1 MKVFSKGSKS
11 NKSTPALHH
20 PQLQTAHSVL
30 GKPKSNT
37 KLTTFKQ
44 ILSQNQTNPNNKSCI
59 QSQQSDYSRPKTTRD
74 KPTPNSARE
83 HPLSPHPL
91 IPTVKMITS
100 VLNDYKP
107 IRTEGDCRSSS
118 DSIEKIE
125 SVLYYGKALPAKPA
139 PTARQPENKN
149 QWNISVLADSTNTR
163 REKAEEPGKEN
174 QRTTSNLEQAES
186 KKMNH
191 YKNTRLNY
199 YSGKTAPKKISL
211 ECFKMGRKIGRGR
224 FGCVYVAEERVTG
237 MVVALK
243 LIDLQQVREEQMES
257 QIVEELKLQLF
268 MSNPNVLKM
277 YGCFRDGEQLCMI
290 LEYAEGK
297 CLFNKLNDEVR
308 LLLCRWRR
316 RLWLIIRGKWSALSS
331 IVTLRTFCIGI

>member
-1 MKVFSKGSKS
+1 M
-11 NKSTPALHH
+11 A
-20 PQLQTAHSVL
+20 
-30 GKPKSNT
+30 
-37 KLTTFKQ
+37 
-44 ILSQNQTNPNNKSCI
+44 
-59 QSQQSDYSRPKTTRD
+59 D
-74 KPTPNSARE
+74 
-83 HPLSPHPL
+83 
-91 IPTVKMITS
+91 
-100 VLNDYKP
+100 
-107 IRTEGDCRSSS
+107 SSS
-118 DSIEKIE
+118 
-125 SVLYYGKALPAKPA
+125 A
-139 PTARQPENKN
+139 
-149 QWNISVLADSTNTR
+149 R
-163 REKAEEPGKEN
+163 REKGEETGKEN

-199 YSGKTAPKKISL
+199 YSARTAPKKMSL

-243 LIDLQQVREEQMES
+243 LIDLQQVKEEQMES

-308 LLLCRWRR
+308 SVLCRWRR
-316 RLWLIIRGKWSALSS
+316 RQLHTIRVKWWLLSS
-331 IVTLRTFCIGI
+331 TVTLRIFCTVT